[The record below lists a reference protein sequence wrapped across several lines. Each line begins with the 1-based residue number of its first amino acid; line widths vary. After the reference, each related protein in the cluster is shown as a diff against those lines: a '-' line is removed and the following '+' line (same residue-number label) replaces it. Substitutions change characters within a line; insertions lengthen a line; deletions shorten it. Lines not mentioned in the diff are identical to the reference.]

1 MVFNKGEDKMEFTVE
16 EKVYLKDAINNQIK
30 QLEHDIVDYG
40 YLGEEIRKT
49 WLNQLEVLKSV
60 SIKIGNK

>member
-1 MVFNKGEDKMEFTVE
+1 MEFTIE
-16 EKVYLKDAINNQIK
+16 EKVYLRDAINSQIK

-40 YLGEEIRKT
+40 YLGPEIRKT

-60 SIKIGNK
+60 RNKVNLRVNGVRNEN

>member
-1 MVFNKGEDKMEFTVE
+1 MEFTVE

-30 QLEHDIVDYG
+30 QLEYDILDYG

-49 WLNQLEVLKSV
+49 WLKQLEVLKSAR
-60 SIKIGNK
+60 NKLIEE

>member
-1 MVFNKGEDKMEFTVE
+1 MVFNKGEEKMEFTVE

-49 WLNQLEVLKSV
+49 WLNQLEVLKSAR
-60 SIKIGNK
+60 NKLIEG